1 MIPFDAYA
9 HLDAM
14 AAWHG
19 LEPDDESREAVKA
32 NLVLLRAAAQSFM
45 EIELDPHL
53 DPAAVLRP

>member
-1 MIPFDAYA
+1 MSSFDADA
-9 HLDAM
+9 LIDAM

-19 LEPDDESREAVKA
+19 LELDEESREAVRA
-32 NLVLLRAAAQSFM
+32 NLVLLRAAAQTFM

>member
-1 MIPFDAYA
+1 MTNFDADAY
-9 HLDAM
+9 LDAV

-19 LEPDDESREAVKA
+19 YDLDDESRAAVKA
-32 NLVLLRAAAQSFM
+32 NLTLLRAAAETFM